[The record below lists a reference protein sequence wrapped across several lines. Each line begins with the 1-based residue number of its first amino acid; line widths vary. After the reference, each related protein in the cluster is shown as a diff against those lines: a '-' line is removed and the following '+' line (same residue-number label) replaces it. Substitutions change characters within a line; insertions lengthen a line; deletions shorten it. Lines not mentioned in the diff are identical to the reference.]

1 MKKLFLVSLALIT
14 LTAAQAQLK
23 VIPTLKKGMEKVY
36 ETKAS
41 MTLPGQ
47 SPVNI
52 ATETKYTVSEATA
65 DGYVV
70 DVMTTSFSSDAAAS
84 NIAAQILSAAQE
96 MVKGV
101 NIRVATDKNGKPT
114 KIANYAELSKQLDER
129 SKLMINKIY
138 ELIPQAKSAIPE
150 ETLKQQFMESLTE
163 DALFKSLSGNSS
175 PLLLFGKTI
184 MTGAQEE
191 FVNDQGLNM
200 KRMYFVNG
208 KDVTT
213 NATLNMSKEQI
224 KKLIIEQV
232 EKTMPAQ
239 ADAIKGQIDQL
250 MESGMLKIECKETTT
265 FKLQDDFW
273 PGTWTTEVSTESA
286 GQQMVTKTTT
296 TLK

>member
-14 LTAAQAQLK
+14 VMAAQAQLK
-23 VIPTLKKGMEKVY
+23 VVPTLKKGLEKVY
-36 ETKAS
+36 ESKANL
-41 MTLPGQ
+41 TLPGQ
-47 SPVNI
+47 SAINI
-52 ATETKYTVSEATA
+52 ATDTKYTVSDATA
-65 DGYVV
+65 DGYVI
-70 DVMTTSFSSDAAAS
+70 DVMTTSFTSDAAAS
-84 NIAAQILSAAQE
+84 DIAGQILSAAQE

-101 NIRVATDKNGKPT
+101 NIRVATDKNGKAM
-114 KIANYAELSKQLDER
+114 KIANYAEVSKQLDER
-129 SKLMINKIY
+129 SKVMVNKIY
-138 ELIPQAKSAIPE
+138 ELIPQAKSMIPE
-150 ETLKQQFMESLTE
+150 ETLKQQFTESLSE

-191 FVNDQGLNM
+191 FVNEQGLNM

-213 NATLNMSKEQI
+213 NATLNMSKEQV
-224 KKLIIEQV
+224 KKMIISQI

-250 MESGMLKIECKETTT
+250 MESGMLKIDAKETTT

-273 PGTWTTEVSTESA
+273 PASWTTEVSTETA

>member
-14 LTAAQAQLK
+14 MTAAQAQLK

-36 ETKAS
+36 ETKAC

-70 DVMTTSFSSDAAAS
+70 DVMTTSFSSDAAAR

-96 MVKGV
+96 MVKDV

-150 ETLKQQFMESLTE
+150 ETLKQQFMESLSEET
-163 DALFKSLSGNSS
+163 LFKSLSGNSS

-191 FVNDQGLNM
+191 FVNEQGLSM

-213 NATLNMSKEQI
+213 NATLNMSKEQV
-224 KKLIIEQV
+224 KKMIISQI

-250 MESGMLKIECKETTT
+250 MESGMLKIDAKETTT

-273 PGTWTTEVSTESA
+273 PASWTTEVSTETA

>member
-52 ATETKYTVSEATA
+52 ATETKYTISEATA

-96 MVKGV
+96 MVKDV

-250 MESGMLKIECKETTT
+250 MESGMLKIDAKETTT

-273 PGTWTTEVSTESA
+273 PGSWTTEVSTESA

>member
-1 MKKLFLVSLALIT
+1 MKKLLLVSLALIT
-14 LTAAQAQLK
+14 MTAAQAQLK

-36 ETKAS
+36 ESKAC

-47 SPVNI
+47 SAINI
-52 ATETKYTVSEATA
+52 ATNTKYTVSDATA
-65 DGYVV
+65 DGYVL
-70 DVMTTSFSSDAAAS
+70 DVVTTNFTSDAAAS
-84 NIAAQILSAAQE
+84 NVAAQILSAAQE
-96 MVKGV
+96 MMKDV
-101 NIRVATDKNGKPT
+101 NIRIATDKNGKPV
-114 KIANYAELSKQLDER
+114 KIVNYAELNKQLDER
-129 SKLMINKIY
+129 SKMMMNKLY
-138 ELIPQAKSAIPE
+138 ELIPEAKSMIPE
-150 ETLKQQFMESLTE
+150 EALKRQFMESLSE
-163 DALFKSLSGNSS
+163 EALLKSMTGSSS

-224 KKLIIEQV
+224 KKLIITQL
-232 EKTMPAQ
+232 EKTMPEQ
-239 ADAIKGQIDQL
+239 ADAVKGQIDQL
-250 MESGMLKIECKETTT
+250 IESGMLKLDAKETTT

-273 PGTWTTEVSTESA
+273 PATWTTEVSTETA
-286 GQQMVTKTTT
+286 GQKTATKVTT

>member
-1 MKKLFLVSLALIT
+1 MKKLLLVSLALIT
-14 LTAAQAQLK
+14 MTAAQAQLK

-36 ETKAS
+36 ESKAC

-47 SPVNI
+47 SAINI
-52 ATETKYTVSEATA
+52 ATNTKYTVSDATA
-65 DGYVV
+65 DGYVL
-70 DVMTTSFSSDAAAS
+70 DVVTTNFTSDAAAS
-84 NIAAQILSAAQE
+84 NVAAQILSAAQE
-96 MVKGV
+96 MMKDV
-101 NIRVATDKNGKPT
+101 NIRIATDKNGKPV
-114 KIANYAELSKQLDER
+114 KIVNYAELNKQLDER
-129 SKLMINKIY
+129 SKMMMNKLY
-138 ELIPQAKSAIPE
+138 ELIPEAKSMIPE
-150 ETLKQQFMESLTE
+150 EALKQQFMESLSE
-163 DALFKSLSGNSS
+163 EALLKSMTGSSS

-224 KKLIIEQV
+224 KKLIITQL
-232 EKTMPAQ
+232 EKTMPEQ
-239 ADAIKGQIDQL
+239 ADAVKGQIDQL
-250 MESGMLKIECKETTT
+250 IESGMLKLDAKETTT

-273 PGTWTTEVSTESA
+273 PATWTTEVSTETA
-286 GQQMVTKTTT
+286 GQKTATKVTT

>member
-14 LTAAQAQLK
+14 MTAAQAQLK
-23 VIPTLKKGMEKVY
+23 VIPTLTKGMEKVY
-36 ETKAS
+36 DTKVS
-41 MTLPGQ
+41 MALPGQ
-47 SPVNI
+47 SAINL
-52 ATETKYTVSEATA
+52 ATDTKYTVSEATA
-65 DGYVV
+65 DGYVI
-70 DVMTTSFSSDAAAS
+70 DVMTTSFTSDAAAS
-84 NIAAQILSAAQE
+84 DIAGQILSAAQE
-96 MVKGV
+96 MIKGV
-101 NIRVATDKNGKPT
+101 NIRIATDKNGKPV
-114 KIANYAELSKQLDER
+114 KMANYAEVSKQLDER
-129 SKLMINKIY
+129 SKQMVNKIY
-138 ELIPQAKSAIPE
+138 ELIPQAKSMIPE
-150 ETLKQQFMESLTE
+150 ETLKQQFMESLSE
-163 DALFKSLSGNSS
+163 EALFKSLSGNTS

-191 FVNDQGLNM
+191 FVNEQGLNM

-213 NATLNMSKEQI
+213 NATLSMSKEQI
-224 KKLIIEQV
+224 KKMIIAQV

-250 MESGMLKIECKETTT
+250 MESGMLKVDAKETTT

-273 PGTWTTEVSTESA
+273 PASWTTEVSTETA

>member
-14 LTAAQAQLK
+14 MTAAQAQLK
-23 VIPTLKKGMEKVY
+23 VIPTLKKGLEKVY
-36 ETKAS
+36 ETKAC

-96 MVKGV
+96 MVKDV

-191 FVNDQGLNM
+191 FVNEQGLNM

-273 PGTWTTEVSTESA
+273 PGSWTTEVSTESA

>member
-14 LTAAQAQLK
+14 MTAAQAQLK

-52 ATETKYTVSEATA
+52 ATETKYTISEATA

-96 MVKGV
+96 MVKDV

-191 FVNDQGLNM
+191 FFNDQGLNM

-250 MESGMLKIECKETTT
+250 MESGMLKIDAKETTT

-273 PGTWTTEVSTESA
+273 PGSWTTEVSTESA

>member
-273 PGTWTTEVSTESA
+273 PGSWTTEVSTESA

>member
-52 ATETKYTVSEATA
+52 ATETKYTISEATA

-96 MVKGV
+96 MVKDV

-273 PGTWTTEVSTESA
+273 PGSWTTEVSTESA

>member
-1 MKKLFLVSLALIT
+1 MKKLFLVSLALICM
-14 LTAAQAQLK
+14 TAAQAQLK

-47 SPVNI
+47 SPFNI

-96 MVKGV
+96 MVKDV

-250 MESGMLKIECKETTT
+250 MESGMLKIDAKETTT

-273 PGTWTTEVSTESA
+273 PGSWTTEVSTESA

>member
-14 LTAAQAQLK
+14 MTAAQAQLK
-23 VIPTLKKGMEKVY
+23 VIPTLTKGMEKVY
-36 ETKAS
+36 DTKAS
-41 MTLPGQ
+41 MALPGQ
-47 SPVNI
+47 STINL
-52 ATETKYTVSEATA
+52 ATDTKYTVSEATA
-65 DGYVV
+65 DGYVI
-70 DVMTTSFSSDAAAS
+70 DVMTTSFTSDAAAS
-84 NIAAQILSAAQE
+84 DIAGQILSAAQE
-96 MVKGV
+96 MIKGV
-101 NIRVATDKNGKPT
+101 NIRIATDKNGKPV
-114 KIANYAELSKQLDER
+114 KMANYAEVSKQLDER
-129 SKLMINKIY
+129 SKQMVNKIY
-138 ELIPQAKSAIPE
+138 ELIPQAKSMIPE
-150 ETLKQQFMESLTE
+150 ETLKQQFMESLSE
-163 DALFKSLSGNSS
+163 EALFKSLSGNTS

-191 FVNDQGLNM
+191 FVNEQGLNM

-213 NATLNMSKEQI
+213 NATLSMSKEQI
-224 KKLIIEQV
+224 KKMIIAQV

-250 MESGMLKIECKETTT
+250 MESGMLKVDAKETTT

-273 PGTWTTEVSTESA
+273 PASWTTEVSTETA

>member
-14 LTAAQAQLK
+14 VMAAQAQLK
-23 VIPTLKKGMEKVY
+23 VVPTLKKGLEKVY
-36 ETKAS
+36 ESKANLA
-41 MTLPGQ
+41 LPGQ
-47 SPVNI
+47 SAINI
-52 ATETKYTVSEATA
+52 ATDTKYTVSDATA
-65 DGYVV
+65 DGYVI
-70 DVMTTSFSSDAAAS
+70 DVMTTSFTSDAAAS
-84 NIAAQILSAAQE
+84 DIAGQILSAAQE

-101 NIRVATDKNGKPT
+101 NIRVATDKNGKAM
-114 KIANYAELSKQLDER
+114 KIANYAEVSKQLDER
-129 SKLMINKIY
+129 SKAMVNKIY
-138 ELIPQAKSAIPE
+138 ELIPQAKSMIPE
-150 ETLKQQFMESLTE
+150 ETLKQQFTESLSE

-191 FVNDQGLNM
+191 FVNEQGLNM

-213 NATLNMSKEQI
+213 NATLNMSKEQV
-224 KKLIIEQV
+224 KKMIISQI

-250 MESGMLKIECKETTT
+250 MESGMLKVDAKETTT

-273 PGTWTTEVSTESA
+273 PASWTTEVSTETA

>member
-1 MKKLFLVSLALIT
+1 MKKLLLVSLALIT
-14 LTAAQAQLK
+14 MTAAQAQLK

-36 ETKAS
+36 ESKAC

-47 SPVNI
+47 SAINI
-52 ATETKYTVSEATA
+52 ATNTKYTVSDATA
-65 DGYVV
+65 DGYVL
-70 DVMTTSFSSDAAAS
+70 DVVTTNFTSDAAAS
-84 NIAAQILSAAQE
+84 NVAAQILSAAQE
-96 MVKGV
+96 MMKDV
-101 NIRVATDKNGKPT
+101 NIRIATDKNGKPV
-114 KIANYAELSKQLDER
+114 KIVNYAELNKQLDER
-129 SKLMINKIY
+129 SKMMMNKLY
-138 ELIPQAKSAIPE
+138 ELIPEAKSMIPE
-150 ETLKQQFMESLTE
+150 EALKQQFMESLSE
-163 DALFKSLSGNSS
+163 EALLKSMTGSSS

-224 KKLIIEQV
+224 KKLIITQL
-232 EKTMPAQ
+232 EKTMPEQ

-250 MESGMLKIECKETTT
+250 IESGMLKLDAKETTT

-273 PGTWTTEVSTESA
+273 PATWTTEVSTETA
-286 GQQMVTKTTT
+286 GQKTATKVTT

>member
-47 SPVNI
+47 SPFNI

-96 MVKGV
+96 MVKDV

-191 FVNDQGLNM
+191 FFNDQGLNM

-273 PGTWTTEVSTESA
+273 PGSWTTEVSTESA

>member
-23 VIPTLKKGMEKVY
+23 VIPTLKKGLEKVY
-36 ETKAS
+36 ESKAT

-47 SPVNI
+47 SAINI
-52 ATETKYTVSEATA
+52 ATDTKYTVSDATA
-65 DGYVV
+65 DGYVIDMV
-70 DVMTTSFSSDAAAS
+70 TTSFTSDAAAS

-96 MVKGV
+96 MIKDVK
-101 NIRVATDKNGKPT
+101 ISVATDKNGKPV
-114 KIANYAELSKQLDER
+114 KIVNYAELSKQLDER
-129 SKLMINKIY
+129 SKQMVNKIY
-138 ELIPQAKSAIPE
+138 ELIPQAKSVLPE
-150 ETLKQQFMESLTE
+150 ETLKQQFMESLSE
-163 DALFKSLSGNSS
+163 NALFQSVTGNSS

-191 FVNDQGLNM
+191 FVNEQGLNM

-224 KKLIIEQV
+224 KKLIITQL
-232 EKTMPAQ
+232 EKTMPEQ
-239 ADAIKGQIDQL
+239 ADAVKGQIDQL
-250 MESGMLKIECKETTT
+250 IESGMLKIDAKETTT

-273 PGTWTTEVSTESA
+273 PATWTTEVSTETA
-286 GQQMVTKTTT
+286 GQKTATKVTT

>member
-23 VIPTLKKGMEKVY
+23 VIPTLKKGLEKVY
-36 ETKAS
+36 ESKAT

-47 SPVNI
+47 SAINI
-52 ATETKYTVSEATA
+52 ATDTKYTVSDATA
-65 DGYVV
+65 DGYVIDMV
-70 DVMTTSFSSDAAAS
+70 TTSFTSDAAAS

-96 MVKGV
+96 MIKDVK
-101 NIRVATDKNGKPT
+101 ISVATDKNGKPV
-114 KIANYAELSKQLDER
+114 KIVNYAELSKQLDER
-129 SKLMINKIY
+129 SKQMVNKIY
-138 ELIPQAKSAIPE
+138 ELIPQAKSVLPE
-150 ETLKQQFMESLTE
+150 ETLKQQFMESLSE
-163 DALFKSLSGNSS
+163 NALFQSVTGNSS

-191 FVNDQGLNM
+191 FVNEQGLNM

-213 NATLNMSKEQI
+213 NATLNMSKEQV
-224 KKLIIEQV
+224 KKLIIAQI
-232 EKTMPAQ
+232 EKTMPEQ
-239 ADAIKGQIDQL
+239 ADAVKGQIDQL
-250 MESGMLKIECKETTT
+250 IESGMLKLDAKETTT

-273 PGTWTTEVSTESA
+273 PATWTTEVSTETA
-286 GQQMVTKTTT
+286 GQQTSTKTTT

>member
-96 MVKGV
+96 MVKDV

-273 PGTWTTEVSTESA
+273 PGSWTTEVSTESA

>member
-14 LTAAQAQLK
+14 VMAAQAQLK
-23 VIPTLKKGMEKVY
+23 VVPTLKKGLEKVY
-36 ETKAS
+36 ESKANL
-41 MTLPGQ
+41 TLPGQ
-47 SPVNI
+47 SAINI
-52 ATETKYTVSEATA
+52 ATDTKYTVSDATA
-65 DGYVV
+65 DGYVI
-70 DVMTTSFSSDAAAS
+70 DVMTTSFTSDAAAS
-84 NIAAQILSAAQE
+84 NIAGQILSAAQE

-101 NIRVATDKNGKPT
+101 NIRVATDKNGKAM
-114 KIANYAELSKQLDER
+114 KIANYAEVSKQLDER
-129 SKLMINKIY
+129 SKVMVNKIY
-138 ELIPQAKSAIPE
+138 ELIPQAKSMIPE
-150 ETLKQQFMESLTE
+150 ETLKQQFTESLSE

-191 FVNDQGLNM
+191 FVNEQGLNM

-213 NATLNMSKEQI
+213 NATLNMSKEQV
-224 KKLIIEQV
+224 KKMIISQI

-250 MESGMLKIECKETTT
+250 MESGMLKIDAKETTT

-273 PGTWTTEVSTESA
+273 PASWTTEVSTETA

>member
-1 MKKLFLVSLALIT
+1 
-14 LTAAQAQLK
+14 
-23 VIPTLKKGMEKVY
+23 
-36 ETKAS
+36 
-41 MTLPGQ
+41 
-47 SPVNI
+47 
-52 ATETKYTVSEATA
+52 
-65 DGYVV
+65 
-70 DVMTTSFSSDAAAS
+70 
-84 NIAAQILSAAQE
+84 
-96 MVKGV
+96 MVKDV

-191 FVNDQGLNM
+191 FFNDQGLNM

-273 PGTWTTEVSTESA
+273 PGSWTTEVSTESA

>member
-1 MKKLFLVSLALIT
+1 MKKLFLISLALIT

-96 MVKGV
+96 MVKDV

-250 MESGMLKIECKETTT
+250 MESGMLKIDAKETTT

-273 PGTWTTEVSTESA
+273 PASWTTEVSTETA

>member
-1 MKKLFLVSLALIT
+1 MKKLLLVSLALIT
-14 LTAAQAQLK
+14 MTAAQAQLK

-36 ETKAS
+36 ESKAC

-47 SPVNI
+47 SAINI
-52 ATETKYTVSEATA
+52 ATNTKYTVSDATA
-65 DGYVV
+65 DGYVL
-70 DVMTTSFSSDAAAS
+70 DVVTTNFTSDAAAS
-84 NIAAQILSAAQE
+84 NVAAQILSAAQE
-96 MVKGV
+96 MMKDV
-101 NIRVATDKNGKPT
+101 NIRIATDKNGKPV
-114 KIANYAELSKQLDER
+114 KIVNYAELSKQLDER
-129 SKLMINKIY
+129 SKMMMNKLY
-138 ELIPQAKSAIPE
+138 ELIPEAKSMIPE
-150 ETLKQQFMESLTE
+150 EALKQQFMESLSE
-163 DALFKSLSGNSS
+163 EALLKSMTGSSS

-224 KKLIIEQV
+224 KKLIIAQI
-232 EKTMPAQ
+232 EKTMPDQ
-239 ADAIKGQIDQL
+239 ADAVKGQIDQL
-250 MESGMLKIECKETTT
+250 IESGMLKLDAKETTT

-273 PGTWTTEVSTESA
+273 PATWTTEVSTETA
-286 GQQMVTKTTT
+286 GQQTSTKTTT

>member
-14 LTAAQAQLK
+14 MTAAQAQLK
-23 VIPTLKKGMEKVY
+23 VIPTLTKGMEKVY
-36 ETKAS
+36 DTKAS
-41 MTLPGQ
+41 MALPGQ
-47 SPVNI
+47 STINL
-52 ATETKYTVSEATA
+52 ATDTKYTVSEATA

-70 DVMTTSFSSDAAAS
+70 DVMTTSFTSDAAAS
-84 NIAAQILSAAQE
+84 DIAGQILSAAQE
-96 MVKGV
+96 MIKGV
-101 NIRVATDKNGKPT
+101 NIRIATDKNGKPV
-114 KIANYAELSKQLDER
+114 KMANYAEVSKQLDER
-129 SKLMINKIY
+129 SKQMVNKIY
-138 ELIPQAKSAIPE
+138 ELIPQAKSMIPE
-150 ETLKQQFMESLTE
+150 ETLKQQFMESLSE
-163 DALFKSLSGNSS
+163 EALFKSLSGNTS

-191 FVNDQGLNM
+191 FVNEQGLNM

-213 NATLNMSKEQI
+213 NATLSMSKEQI
-224 KKLIIEQV
+224 KKMIIAQV

-250 MESGMLKIECKETTT
+250 MESGMLKVDAKETTT

-273 PGTWTTEVSTESA
+273 PASWTTEVSTETA

>member
-23 VIPTLKKGMEKVY
+23 VIPTLKKGLEKVY
-36 ETKAS
+36 ESKAT

-47 SPVNI
+47 SAINI
-52 ATETKYTVSEATA
+52 ATDTKYTVSDATA
-65 DGYVV
+65 DGYVIDMV
-70 DVMTTSFSSDAAAS
+70 TTSFTSDAAAS

-96 MVKGV
+96 MIKDVK
-101 NIRVATDKNGKPT
+101 ISVATDKNGKPV
-114 KIANYAELSKQLDER
+114 KIVNYAELSKQLDER
-129 SKLMINKIY
+129 SKQMVNKIY
-138 ELIPQAKSAIPE
+138 ELIPQAKSVLPE
-150 ETLKQQFMESLTE
+150 ETLKQQFMESLSE
-163 DALFKSLSGNSS
+163 NALFQSVTGNSS

-191 FVNDQGLNM
+191 FVNEQGLNM

-213 NATLNMSKEQI
+213 NATLNMSKEQV
-224 KKLIIEQV
+224 KKLIIAQI
-232 EKTMPAQ
+232 EKTMPEQ
-239 ADAIKGQIDQL
+239 ADAVKGQIDQL
-250 MESGMLKIECKETTT
+250 IESGMLKLDAKETTT

-273 PGTWTTEVSTESA
+273 PAIWTTEVSTETA
-286 GQQMVTKTTT
+286 GQQTSTKTTT

>member
-1 MKKLFLVSLALIT
+1 MKKLLLVSLALIT
-14 LTAAQAQLK
+14 MTAAQAQLK

-36 ETKAS
+36 ESKAC

-47 SPVNI
+47 SAINI
-52 ATETKYTVSEATA
+52 ATNTKYTVSDATA
-65 DGYVV
+65 DGYVL
-70 DVMTTSFSSDAAAS
+70 DVITTNFTSDAAAS
-84 NIAAQILSAAQE
+84 NVAAQILSAAQE
-96 MVKGV
+96 MMKDV
-101 NIRVATDKNGKPT
+101 NIRIATDKNGKPV
-114 KIANYAELSKQLDER
+114 KIVNYAELNKQLDER
-129 SKLMINKIY
+129 SKMMMNKLY
-138 ELIPQAKSAIPE
+138 ELIPEAKSMIPE
-150 ETLKQQFMESLTE
+150 EALKQQFMESLSE
-163 DALFKSLSGNSS
+163 EALLKSMTGSSS

-224 KKLIIEQV
+224 KKLIITQL
-232 EKTMPAQ
+232 EKTMPEQ

-250 MESGMLKIECKETTT
+250 IESGMLKLDAKETTT

-273 PGTWTTEVSTESA
+273 PATWTTEVSTETA
-286 GQQMVTKTTT
+286 GQKTATKVTT

>member
-14 LTAAQAQLK
+14 MTATQAQLK
-23 VIPTLKKGMEKVY
+23 VVPTLKKGLEKVY
-36 ETKAS
+36 ETKAC

-47 SPVNI
+47 SAINM
-52 ATETKYTVSEATA
+52 TTDTKFSVSEATA
-65 DGYVV
+65 DGYVI
-70 DVMTTSFSSDAAAS
+70 DVVTTHFTSDAAAN

-96 MVKGV
+96 MIKDV
-101 NIRVATDKNGKPT
+101 NIRVATDKNGKPMN
-114 KIANYAELSKQLDER
+114 IVNYNEVSKQLDER
-129 SKLMINKIY
+129 SKQMVNKIY
-138 ELIPQAKSAIPE
+138 ELIPEAKSMIPE
-150 ETLKQQFMESLTE
+150 DALKQQFIESLSE
-163 DALFKSLSGNSS
+163 DALFKSMAGNNS

-191 FVNDQGLNM
+191 FVNEQGLNM

-213 NATLNMSKEQI
+213 NATLNMSKEQV
-224 KKLIIEQV
+224 KKMIIAQV

-250 MESGMLKIECKETTT
+250 MESGMLKVDAKETTT

-273 PGTWTTEVSTESA
+273 PASWTTEVSTETA

>member
-14 LTAAQAQLK
+14 MTAAQAQLK

-96 MVKGV
+96 MVKDV
-101 NIRVATDKNGKPT
+101 NIRVATDKNGKLT

-273 PGTWTTEVSTESA
+273 PGSWTTEVSTESA

>member
-1 MKKLFLVSLALIT
+1 MKKLLLVSLALIT
-14 LTAAQAQLK
+14 MTAAQAQLK

-36 ETKAS
+36 ESKAC

-47 SPVNI
+47 SAINI
-52 ATETKYTVSEATA
+52 ATNTKYTVSDATA
-65 DGYVV
+65 DGYVL
-70 DVMTTSFSSDAAAS
+70 DVVTTNFTSDAAAS
-84 NIAAQILSAAQE
+84 NVAAQILSAAQE
-96 MVKGV
+96 MMKDV
-101 NIRVATDKNGKPT
+101 NIRIATDKNGKPT

-191 FVNDQGLNM
+191 FFNDQGLNM

-250 MESGMLKIECKETTT
+250 MESGMLKIDAKETTT

-273 PGTWTTEVSTESA
+273 PASWTTEVSTETA